1 MNVRAIAAPLAALG
15 LLAACHSQS
24 SIEQVNAEQSA
35 ELNAIAANTSNSA
48 GREAG
53 QGANQ
58 SEIGGIYRAGA
69 RKPPRHY

>member
-1 MNVRAIAAPLAALG
+1 MSRRYLAELLTALG

-35 ELNAIAANTSNSA
+35 ELNAIAANTANSA